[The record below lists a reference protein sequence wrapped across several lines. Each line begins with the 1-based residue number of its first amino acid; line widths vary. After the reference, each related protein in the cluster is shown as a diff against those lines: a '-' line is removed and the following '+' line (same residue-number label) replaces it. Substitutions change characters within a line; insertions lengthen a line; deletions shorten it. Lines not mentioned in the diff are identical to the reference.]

1 MQKISYM
8 EPWYDEK
15 EINAISQYLKDG
27 YWITEHVKTKE
38 LEKIIADYTGAEHCL
53 ILPNGT
59 LTLWAAL
66 AVLDIG
72 LGDEVI
78 VPDFTMVAT
87 PNAVCLAGAKPVFVD
102 VDPKDICLDFEKTK
116 QAITEKTKA
125 VMLVSINGRCPN
137 IEKFVTLAKEKNLYL
152 IEDSAQSLGSKVNG
166 KHLGTFGVFGS
177 FSFSMPK
184 VITMGQGGA
193 LITDNPVLYEKLR
206 KFKDFGRPENG
217 SDHYEILGYNLKITD
232 LQSVFGLEQFKKLP
246 WRVERKKEIFKKYRA
261 LLKEVKEVT
270 FLETSDETSPC
281 FNDIFVEN
289 PDELAAF
296 LKEKGI
302 GTRRVYP
309 TLNDLPFYQQ
319 VGDFPGSRYISDH
332 GLWLPSSSKLSDQEI
347 EYICS
352 AIKEFYA

>member
-1 MQKISYM
+1 MNIPYM
-8 EPWYDEK
+8 EPWYDKK
-15 EINAISQYLKDG
+15 EINAINQYLKEG
-27 YWITEHVKTKE
+27 YWITEHIKTKE
-38 LEKIIADYTGAEHCL
+38 LEKIIAEYTGSKHCL
-53 ILPNGT
+53 LLPNGT

-66 AVLDIG
+66 EVLNIG
-72 LGDEVI
+72 PGDEVI

-87 PNAVCLAGAKPVFVD
+87 PNAVRLAGAKPVFVD
-102 VDPKDICLDFEKTK
+102 VDVNDICLDFEKTK
-116 QAITEKTKA
+116 SAIAEKTKA

-137 IEKFVTLAKEKNLYL
+137 IEKFVALAKEKNLHL
-152 IEDSAQSLGSKVNG
+152 VEDSAQSLGSKVNG

-193 LITDNPVLYEKLR
+193 LITDDTALYEKLR

-217 SDHYEILGYNLKITD
+217 SDHYEMLGYNLKTTD

-246 WRVERKKEIFKKYRA
+246 WRVERKKEIFKKYRE
-261 LLKEVKEVT
+261 LLKDVKEIK

-289 PDELAAF
+289 PNELYAF

-309 TLNDLPFYQQ
+309 TLHDLPFYQQ
-319 VGDFPGSRYISDH
+319 TGYFPGSRHISDH

-347 EYICS
+347 EYICET
-352 AIKEFYA
+352 IKNFYA